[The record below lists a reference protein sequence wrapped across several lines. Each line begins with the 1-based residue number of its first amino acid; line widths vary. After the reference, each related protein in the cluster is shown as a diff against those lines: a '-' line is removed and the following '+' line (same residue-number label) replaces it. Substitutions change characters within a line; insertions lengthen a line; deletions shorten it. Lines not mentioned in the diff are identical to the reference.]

1 MEAALVDLIAEKLRT
16 DLLSVFDNPAYRPP
30 VLPTI
35 ALDIMAVAENDEAD
49 VDEIVKL
56 LERDQ
61 MLAGSVLR
69 LVSSPIY
76 AGRTPIRSLKAA
88 VLRLGVRV
96 IRDVVF
102 EAAIARGVF
111 QVNEYTDTVALV
123 ARHSTVTAYITRI
136 VCRRAG
142 IDADLAFICGLLH
155 DVGFAGLLLAVKHVE
170 GSSAPSL
177 TMLWPHV
184 DDLHERASHLLVERW
199 GLPRDVVEVVGH
211 HHHLHTGPTAR
222 IAAAVR
228 LADHLTEYF
237 DCSVRGPKVDGERL
251 PGDSIDAFDLETAA
265 AELGLD
271 DAALKSVL
279 KDAERTI
286 PDIALL

>member
-1 MEAALVDLIAEKLRT
+1 LVDLIAEKLRT
-16 DLLSVFDNPAYRPP
+16 DLISVFDNPAYRAP
-30 VLPTI
+30 VLPTV
-35 ALDIMAVAENDEAD
+35 ALDIMTVAERDDAD
-49 VDEIVKL
+49 VDEIVAL

-61 MLAGSVLR
+61 MLAATVLR

-76 AGRTPIRSLKAA
+76 AGRSPIHSLKAA
-88 VLRLGVRV
+88 VLRLGVRI

-111 QVNEYTDTVALV
+111 QVNEYSDTLAYV
-123 ARHSTVTAYITRI
+123 ARHSTVTAYVTRL

-170 GSSAPSL
+170 GSGAPSL
-177 TMLWPHV
+177 AMLWPHV

-199 GLPRDVVEVVGH
+199 GLPDDVVEVVGH
-211 HHHLHTGPTAR
+211 HHHLHTGATAR

-228 LADHLTEYF
+228 LADHLTEYL
-237 DCSVRGPKVDGERL
+237 DCSIKGPKFEGARL
-251 PGDSIDAFDLETAA
+251 PGDHIDAFDLETAA
-265 AELGLD
+265 GELGLD
-271 DAALKSVL
+271 DAAVKHILADS
-279 KDAERTI
+279 ERTI

>member
-1 MEAALVDLIAEKLRT
+1 VVDLIAEKLRSE
-16 DLLSVFDNPAYRPP
+16 LIAVFDNPAYRAP
-30 VLPTI
+30 VLPTV
-35 ALDIMAVAENDEAD
+35 ALDIMAVAENEDAD
-49 VDEIVKL
+49 VDEIVQL

-61 MLAGSVLR
+61 MLAASVLR
-69 LVSSPIY
+69 LVSSPLY

-111 QVNEYTDTVALV
+111 QVNEYADTVAIV
-123 ARHSTVTAYITRI
+123 ARHSTVTAYITRL

-170 GSSAPSL
+170 GSAAPSL
-177 TMLWPHV
+177 AVLWPHV
-184 DDLHERASHLLVERW
+184 DHLHERASHLLVERW
-199 GLPRDVVEVVGH
+199 GLPREVVEVVGH
-211 HHHLHTGPTAR
+211 HHHLHTGLNAR

-237 DCSVRGPKVDGERL
+237 DCSIRGPKVDGERL

-265 AELGLD
+265 SELGLD
-271 DAALKSVL
+271 DAAVKHLL
-279 KDAERTI
+279 ADAERTI
-286 PDIALL
+286 PEIALL

>member
-1 MEAALVDLIAEKLRT
+1 LVDLIADKLRT
-16 DLLSVFDNPAYRPP
+16 ELISVFDDPTYRAP
-30 VLPTI
+30 VLPTV
-35 ALDIMAVAENDEAD
+35 ALDIMTVAERDDAD
-49 VDEIVKL
+49 VDEIVQL

-61 MLAGSVLR
+61 MLAASVLR

-76 AGRTPIRSLKAA
+76 AGRTPIHSLKAA

-111 QVNEYTDTVALV
+111 QVNEYADTLAFV
-123 ARHSTVTAYITRI
+123 ARHSTVTAYITRL

-170 GSSAPSL
+170 GSNAPPL
-177 TMLWPHV
+177 AVLWPHV
-184 DDLHERASHLLVERW
+184 DHLHERASYLLVQRW
-199 GLPRDVVEVVGH
+199 GLPHDVVEVVGH
-211 HHHLHTGPTAR
+211 HHHLHTGKTAR
-222 IAAAVR
+222 IAASVR

-237 DCSVRGPKVDGERL
+237 DCAIRGPKVDGERL
-251 PGDSIDAFDLETAA
+251 PGDTIDAFDLETAA

-271 DAALKSVL
+271 DAALKSLL

>member
-1 MEAALVDLIAEKLRT
+1 MVDLIAEKLRT

-30 VLPTI
+30 VLPTV
-35 ALDIMAVAENDEAD
+35 ALDIMGVAERDDAD
-49 VDEIVKL
+49 VDEIVQL

-136 VCRRAG
+136 VCRRAS

-184 DDLHERASHLLVERW
+184 DAMHERASYLLVERW
-199 GLPRDVVEVVGH
+199 GLPRDVIEVVGH

-222 IAAAVR
+222 VAAAVR
-228 LADHLTEYF
+228 LADHLTPYF

-251 PGDSIDAFDLETAA
+251 PGDTIEPFDLDTAA
-265 AELGLD
+265 GDLGLD
-271 DAALKSVL
+271 DAAVKHILPE
-279 KDAERTI
+279 AERTL

>member
-1 MEAALVDLIAEKLRT
+1 MVDLIAEKLST
-16 DLLSVFDNPAYRPP
+16 DLISVFENPAYRPP
-30 VLPTI
+30 VLP
-35 ALDIMAVAENDEAD
+35 AVAMDVMTVAERDDAN
-49 VDEIVKL
+49 VDEIVSL
-56 LERDQ
+56 LERDS
-61 MLAGSVLR
+61 MLAATVFR

-76 AGRTPIRSLKAA
+76 AGRSPIHSLKGA

-111 QVNEYTDTVALV
+111 QVGEYSDTLALI
-123 ARHSTVTAYITRI
+123 ARHSTLTAYITRI
-136 VCRRAG
+136 VCRRAA

-170 GSSAPSL
+170 GSNAPSL
-177 TMLWPHV
+177 SMLWRHV
-184 DDLHERASHLLVERW
+184 DDLHERASRMLVERW
-199 GLPRDVVEVVGH
+199 GLPSAVAEVVGH

-237 DCSVRGPKVDGERL
+237 DNSVRGPKVDGERL
-251 PGDSIDAFDLETAA
+251 PGDHIDAFDLETAA
-265 AELGLD
+265 MELRLD
-271 DAALKSVL
+271 DSAIKHILTE
-279 KDAERTI
+279 AERTI
-286 PDIALL
+286 PEIAVL

>member
-1 MEAALVDLIAEKLRT
+1 
-16 DLLSVFDNPAYRPP
+16 
-30 VLPTI
+30 
-35 ALDIMAVAENDEAD
+35 
-49 VDEIVKL
+49 
-56 LERDQ
+56 
-61 MLAGSVLR
+61 
-69 LVSSPIY
+69 
-76 AGRTPIRSLKAA
+76 
-88 VLRLGVRV
+88 
-96 IRDVVF
+96 
-102 EAAIARGVF
+102 
-111 QVNEYTDTVALV
+111 
-123 ARHSTVTAYITRI
+123 
-136 VCRRAG
+136 
-142 IDADLAFICGLLH
+142 
-155 DVGFAGLLLAVKHVE
+155 
-170 GSSAPSL
+170 L

-251 PGDSIDAFDLETAA
+251 PGDSIDAFDLETGA

-271 DAALKSVL
+271 DAAVKSVL

>member
-1 MEAALVDLIAEKLRT
+1 MVDLIAEKLSA
-16 DLLSVFDNPAYRPP
+16 DLISVFDNPAYRPP
-30 VLPTI
+30 VLP
-35 ALDIMAVAENDEAD
+35 AVAMDVMTVAARDDAD
-49 VDEIVKL
+49 VDEIVAL
-56 LERDQ
+56 LERDT
-61 MLAGSVLR
+61 MLAATVMR

-76 AGRTPIRSLKAA
+76 AGRSAIHSLKGA
-88 VLRLGVRV
+88 VIRLGVRV

-111 QVNEYTDTVALV
+111 QVGEYTDTLAII
-123 ARHSTVTAYITRI
+123 ARHSTLTAYITRI

-170 GSSAPSL
+170 GSNAPTLSV
-177 TMLWPHV
+177 LWQHV
-184 DDLHERASHLLVERW
+184 DDLHERASRMLVERW

-237 DCSVRGPKVDGERL
+237 DTSVRGPKVDGERL

-265 AELGLD
+265 ADLRLD
-271 DAALKSVL
+271 DAALKHIL
-279 KDAERTI
+279 AEAERTI
-286 PDIALL
+286 PDIALI

>member
-1 MEAALVDLIAEKLRT
+1 MVDLIAEKLRT
-16 DLLSVFDNPAYRPP
+16 DLISVFDNPAYRAP
-30 VLPTI
+30 VLPTV
-35 ALDIMAVAENDEAD
+35 ALDIMTVAERDDAD
-49 VDEIVKL
+49 VDEIVAL

-61 MLAGSVLR
+61 MLAASVLR

-76 AGRTPIRSLKAA
+76 AGRSPIHSLKAA

-111 QVNEYTDTVALV
+111 QVNEYSDTLAYV
-123 ARHSTVTAYITRI
+123 ARHSTVTAYVTRL

-177 TMLWPHV
+177 AMLWPHV

-199 GLPRDVVEVVGH
+199 GLPDDVVEVVGH
-211 HHHLHTGPTAR
+211 HHHLHTGATAR

-228 LADHLTEYF
+228 LADHLTEYL
-237 DCSVRGPKVDGERL
+237 DCSIKGPKFEGERL
-251 PGDSIDAFDLETAA
+251 PGDHIDAFDLETAA
-265 AELGLD
+265 GELGLD
-271 DAALKSVL
+271 DAAVKHILA
-279 KDAERTI
+279 DAERTI